1 MRPGA
6 DLEIP
11 EGHVKTCVGM
21 IKALLVF
28 ISWNLYF
35 YLCHSVTLIYGCLC
49 KYIYIRGLIFN
60 GNTLKYSWS

>member
-49 KYIYIRGLIFN
+49 KYIYIYEGLFLTV
-60 GNTLKYSWS
+60 TL